1 MSFVDERDAG
11 SLLALQAS
19 PLSLRTFVGYRLL
32 VAMLLNVLLTMI
44 AVLLADLVS
53 ISWLALFATAA
64 VASLTIPIVALV
76 YAVFMKNKVQALMLL
91 KPVQIWGS
99 VPTLFFFVPTP
110 WEWIGSVLG
119 PLYYPM
125 RLFWGATQG
134 QAEWWVIVPGAIVP
148 SVAIVWL
155 LHRLE
160 QMVYT

>member
-1 MSFVDERDAG
+1 
-11 SLLALQAS
+11 
-19 PLSLRTFVGYRLL
+19 
-32 VAMLLNVLLTMI
+32 
-44 AVLLADLVS
+44 
-53 ISWLALFATAA
+53 
-64 VASLTIPIVALV
+64 
-76 YAVFMKNKVQALMLL
+76 MLL

-134 QAEWWVIVPGAIVP
+134 QAEWWVMVPGAIVP
-148 SVAIVWL
+148 GVAIVWL

-160 QMVYT
+160 RTVYT